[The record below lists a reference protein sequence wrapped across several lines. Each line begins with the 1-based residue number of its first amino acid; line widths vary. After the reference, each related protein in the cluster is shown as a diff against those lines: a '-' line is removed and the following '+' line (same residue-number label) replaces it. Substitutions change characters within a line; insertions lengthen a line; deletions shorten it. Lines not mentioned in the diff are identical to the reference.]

1 MSATFNIG
9 KEAKV
14 NVESCIF
21 TSTLSLEDS
30 DVIEAIN
37 NIATGLNTL
46 ADTIHDF
53 VNKIQ
58 PPALS
63 MKPKDEEDLKFS
75 VEDGNETTIA
85 DIEDSD

>member
-1 MSATFNIG
+1 MPTTFNIG

-14 NVESCIF
+14 SVESCNF
-21 TSTLSLEDS
+21 TTIISLEDS
-30 DVIEAIN
+30 DVIQTIN

-46 ADTIHDF
+46 ANTIRDF

-63 MKPKDEEDLKFS
+63 MKPKNEEALKFS
-75 VEDGNETTIA
+75 VEDGNEATIA
-85 DIEDSD
+85 NIDDSD